1 MDSYQDPK
9 PGKTYISPRL
19 DAFGDSERK
28 VRIATK
34 LIEQPETYA
43 FATIKGELVLRHKE
57 DAKTCIKAKF
67 FEDDRGIFVLNCKRP
82 TAPSPQA
89 HKTRACCAHQT
100 GGASMQSKSPKK
112 SREEW
117 LAHVRAWRMSGQTQ
131 SAYCRQHEINL
142 PVLQYWIKR
151 SRSGSESAPLTLVA
165 AQAPTG
171 AISAP
176 ISGNLTLE
184 CGAQRLH
191 IPLHVPAQW
200 LAALL
205 RELA

>member
-1 MDSYQDPK
+1 
-9 PGKTYISPRL
+9 
-19 DAFGDSERK
+19 
-28 VRIATK
+28 
-34 LIEQPETYA
+34 
-43 FATIKGELVLRHKE
+43 
-57 DAKTCIKAKF
+57 
-67 FEDDRGIFVLNCKRP
+67 
-82 TAPSPQA
+82 
-89 HKTRACCAHQT
+89 
-100 GGASMQSKSPKK
+100 MQSKSPKK

-151 SRSGSESAPLTLVA
+151 SRSGSECAPLTLVA